1 MLSSSTGFARIL
13 DADST
18 MQSNLPNY
26 AMMRLGLGA
35 QYRRAQLLCLAIYGA
50 LVALATWAAFAPSA
64 SAGIR
69 AAILGTVIPGGG
81 LLQWLGEGQMLV
93 ILLLFCTSLL
103 VFIGT
108 LVLWLATGNVLA
120 PIAVWVGLA
129 WLSTEPELLG
139 LDRTS
144 AHAFWPLGLGPF
156 AFAAMAATWLRAAL
170 APQPPIRLSAVA
182 DVRDAEPARPA
193 ELSLEDLK
201 RIRLLMDRALQA
213 EERFDG
219 FERRDQFQT
228 GALRYQI
235 NFVSYALAAA
245 WRLHAPAAV
254 GPYGAAQDRL
264 MAKIGDRRVWNY
276 WRLENAWGNFR
287 LDADPVARQNIM
299 YSGFTALQMG
309 LGGRESLVLQ
319 NRGHEWRQYG
329 LGEVA
334 SLLADQ
340 YRVSRHGLLACE
352 PNWIYPLCNL
362 ITMAGIKAADARLGT
377 ERWNSLADNFLASLQ
392 REGTSKGGSFI
403 AFRSA
408 LTGLAPPAPGGIV
421 MQAFPCLF
429 LNSLSTEL
437 AHAHWQRVRHQLDTQ
452 SWKRLFWPVDV
463 GNYGFSR
470 ASSYAATAAAAVEMG
485 DEHIASECLRLLEE
499 ECPSRD
505 RDGAIHRD
513 RASLWAHAVEVF
525 ARCGKRDGLREMV
538 SGTPETGGPHLLR
551 ISCPKLHVASARA
564 DSTGLSLSLYP
575 GGGQPVPVLELGGL
589 LPDRFYHTG
598 NPRSPLLKADRQGR
612 AVVHL
617 PLDDRRDFS
626 IRLVQHEERQ
636 WSAA

>member
-1 MLSSSTGFARIL
+1 MLPSSTGYARIL
-13 DADST
+13 RLNSI
-18 MQSNLPNY
+18 MQSGLRDF

-35 QYRRAQLLCLAIYGA
+35 QYRQAQLFCLALYGA
-50 LVALATWAAFAPSA
+50 LVALVTWTAFATSA
-64 SAGIR
+64 SDGIR
-69 AAILGTVIPGGG
+69 AAMLGTVVPGGG
-81 LLQWLGEGQMLV
+81 VLQWLAGGQVLV
-93 ILLLFCTSLL
+93 ILLLFCAGFL
-103 VFIGT
+103 VFIGA
-108 LVLWLATGNVLA
+108 LVLWLATGNVVA
-120 PIAVWVGLA
+120 PIAAWAGLA

-139 LDRTS
+139 LVRSS
-144 AHAFWPLGLGPF
+144 AHAGWPTGLGPVACF
-156 AFAAMAATWLRAAL
+156 AMAAIWLRAGST
-170 APQPPIRLSAVA
+170 PQPSIRTLAVA
-182 DVRDAEPARPA
+182 DVRDAGPARPA

-213 EERFDG
+213 ADRFDG

-254 GPYGAAQDRL
+254 GPYGAAQDGL
-264 MAKIGDRRVWNY
+264 IAKIGDKRVWNY

-287 LDADPVARQNIM
+287 FDADPVARQNIM

-309 LGGRESLVLQ
+309 LGGNENLVLQ
-319 NRGHEWRQYG
+319 DRAREWRRYG
-329 LGEVA
+329 LGEIA
-334 SLLADQ
+334 GLLADQ
-340 YRVSRHGLLACE
+340 YRASPYGLLACE

-362 ITMAGIKAADARLGT
+362 ITMTGIKAADARLGT
-377 ERWNSLADNFLASLQ
+377 ERWNSLADGFLASLQ

-429 LNSLSTEL
+429 LNTLSTEL
-437 AHAHWQRVRHQLDTQ
+437 AQAHWQRVRHQLDTQ
-452 SWKRLFWPVDV
+452 SWKRLFWPIDV

-485 DEHIASECLRLLEE
+485 DQHIAHECLRLLEE

-505 RDGAIHRD
+505 HDGAIHRE
-513 RASLWAHAVEVF
+513 RASLWAHALEVF
-525 ARCGKRDGLREMV
+525 ARCSKRDGLREMV
-538 SGTPETGGPHLLR
+538 SGTHEAGGPQLLR

-564 DSTGLSLSLYP
+564 DGKGLSLRLYP
-575 GGGQPVPVLELGGL
+575 GGGQPVPVLQLGGL

-617 PLDDRRDFS
+617 PVDDRRDFS